1 MARGYECDNKNRH
14 NIGPDAG
21 GCPVTELEQERRLTA
36 VEDRA
41 KSNSHRIEKLEAST
55 AAIHRLA
62 ASMEVMAEKQDR
74 VADTVDKLDC
84 KVTALEGRPGR
95 RWDGLVDK
103 AMLTAAAAL
112 VGFVLV
118 RLGIG

>member
-1 MARGYECDNKNRH
+1 MD
-14 NIGPDAG
+14 
-21 GCPVTELEQERRLTA
+21 LEHERRLTQ
-36 VEDRA
+36 VEQRC
-41 KSNSHRIEKLEAST
+41 KSNTHRLEKLEEST
-55 AAIHRLA
+55 EAINRLA
-62 ASMEVMAEKQDR
+62 TSMEVMAEKQDR

-112 VGFVLV
+112 VGFVLA